1 MSASIFFS
9 IIGPKEQI
17 AADIFEQS
25 SSKRSFTRLKKA

>member
-25 SSKRSFTRLKKA
+25 SSKEVLLD